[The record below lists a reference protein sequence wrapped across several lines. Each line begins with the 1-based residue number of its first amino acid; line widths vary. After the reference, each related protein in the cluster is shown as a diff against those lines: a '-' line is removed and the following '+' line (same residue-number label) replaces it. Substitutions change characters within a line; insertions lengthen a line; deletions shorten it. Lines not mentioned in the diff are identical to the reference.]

1 MSSMSADLAHLQ
13 TSELNAYRRLV
24 MESIAEL
31 KSVERNLRL
40 LVNQNTLDLTPTLLS
55 GEDTGEQERLYAS
68 QTAKEALQRVR
79 QSVSALPF

>member
-1 MSSMSADLAHLQ
+1 MSVDLAHLQ

-55 GEDTGEQERLYAS
+55 GEDTGEQERLHAS
-68 QTAKEALQRVR
+68 QTASEALQRVR

>member
-1 MSSMSADLAHLQ
+1 MSSMSVDLAHLQ

-55 GEDTGEQERLYAS
+55 NEDTGEQERLHAS
-68 QTAKEALQRVR
+68 QTAREAISRVR
-79 QSVSALPF
+79 QSVSSLPF